1 MGFNGSMSAA
11 LRITP
16 GTAAVMTEEIF
27 FQVICMRVIFLPFID
42 KFYQKLVL
50 F

>member
-16 GTAAVMTEEIF
+16 GTAAVMTEEF
-27 FQVICMRVIFLPFID
+27 FF
-42 KFYQKLVL
+42 KLFV
-50 F
+50 